1 MPEKNSRKYWTT
13 RKEVD
18 KMTCDDYKA
27 LLMGYLDDELDDEQK
42 NSVKQHLAS
51 CPQCTAELEEFRKL
65 KQITDQVTLTE
76 PEDLIWQHYW
86 SGVYNRTERGIG
98 WIIFSVSAI
107 LLLIYGGFK
116 FIEELV
122 KDPTVDIILKAG
134 LIALIVGLAI
144 LFVSVL
150 RERIYFRKK
159 DRYKDVRR

>member
-1 MPEKNSRKYWTT
+1 
-13 RKEVD
+13 
-18 KMTCDDYKA
+18 MTCDDYKA

-42 NSVKQHLAS
+42 NSVQQHLAS
-51 CPQCTAELEEFRKL
+51 CPQCTAELEEFQKL

-76 PEDLIWQHYW
+76 PEDRIWQQYW
-86 SGVYNRTERGIG
+86 SGVYNRAERGIG

-122 KDPTVDIILKAG
+122 KDPTVNIILKVG
-134 LIALIVGLAI
+134 LIALIIGLAI
-144 LFVSVL
+144 LFVSIL